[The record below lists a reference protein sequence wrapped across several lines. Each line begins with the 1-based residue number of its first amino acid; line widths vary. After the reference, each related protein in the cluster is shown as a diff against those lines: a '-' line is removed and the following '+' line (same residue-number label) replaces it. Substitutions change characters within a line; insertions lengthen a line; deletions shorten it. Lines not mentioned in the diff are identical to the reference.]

1 MTYIWYSF
9 HIIAPARRKRN
20 APPSP
25 PWEKPKVCI
34 TNGASTNS
42 ETNKDEDKDKGT
54 ESGKENSNTETN
66 ADSKTET
73 EEQKEGGGGSGSGG
87 GARKK
92 RSSNENEG
100 NGDAAEEPA
109 VNEDFSNYAEFL
121 QLFMKLPTDVRHDIG
136 HLLSPVNFTT
146 LGEKISGLIVGCTYK
161 GGSCMGQ
168 K

>member
-1 MTYIWYSF
+1 MIT
-9 HIIAPARRKRN
+9 PARRKRN

-25 PWEKPKVCI
+25 PWEKPKVC
-34 TNGASTNS
+34 NGASTNS
-42 ETNKDEDKDKGT
+42 ETNKDEDKDT
-54 ESGKENSNTETN
+54 ESGKGNSNTETN

-73 EEQKEGGGGSGSGG
+73 EKEDGGGG

-92 RSSNENEG
+92 RSSNGNEG

-136 HLLSPVNFTT
+136 HLLGPVNFTT

>member
-1 MTYIWYSF
+1 MT
-9 HIIAPARRKRN
+9 APARRKRN

-42 ETNKDEDKDKGT
+42 ETNKDEDKDT
-54 ESGKENSNTETN
+54 ESGKGNSNIETN
-66 ADSKTET
+66 ADSKTGT
-73 EEQKEGGGGSGSGG
+73 EKEKESGG

-92 RSSNENEG
+92 RSSDGEENE
-100 NGDAAEEPA
+100 DAAEEPA

-136 HLLSPVNFTT
+136 HLLGPVNFTT

>member
-1 MTYIWYSF
+1 MIT
-9 HIIAPARRKRN
+9 PARRKRN

-42 ETNKDEDKDKGT
+42 ETNKDEDKDT
-54 ESGKENSNTETN
+54 ESGKGNSNTETN
-66 ADSKTET
+66 ADSKTNSET
-73 EEQKEGGGGSGSGG
+73 GKEKEGGG

-92 RSSNENEG
+92 RSSNGNEG
-100 NGDAAEEPA
+100 NGDTAEKPA
-109 VNEDFSNYAEFL
+109 VNEDFENYAEFL
-121 QLFMKLPTDVRHDIG
+121 QLFMELPTDVRHDIG
-136 HLLSPVNFTT
+136 HLLGPVNFTT

>member
-1 MTYIWYSF
+1 MT
-9 HIIAPARRKRN
+9 APARRKRN

-42 ETNKDEDKDKGT
+42 ETNKDEDKDT
-54 ESGKENSNTETN
+54 ESGKGNSNIETN
-66 ADSKTET
+66 ADSKTGT
-73 EEQKEGGGGSGSGG
+73 EKKSGGGG

-92 RSSNENEG
+92 RSTNESEG
-100 NGDAAEEPA
+100 NEDAAEEPA

-136 HLLSPVNFTT
+136 HLLGPVNFTT

>member
-1 MTYIWYSF
+1 MT
-9 HIIAPARRKRN
+9 APARRKRN

-42 ETNKDEDKDKGT
+42 ETNKDEDKDT
-54 ESGKENSNTETN
+54 ESGKGNSNIETN
-66 ADSKTET
+66 ADSKTGT
-73 EEQKEGGGGSGSGG
+73 KKEKESGGGG

-92 RSSNENEG
+92 RSSDGEENE
-100 NGDAAEEPA
+100 DAAEEPA

-136 HLLSPVNFTT
+136 HLLGPVNFTT
-146 LGEKISGLIVGCTYK
+146 LREKISGLIVGCTYK

>member
-1 MTYIWYSF
+1 MT
-9 HIIAPARRKRN
+9 APARRKRN

-42 ETNKDEDKDKGT
+42 ETNKDEDK

-66 ADSKTET
+66 AESKTDK
-73 EEQKEGGGGSGSGG
+73 QKEGGD

-100 NGDAAEEPA
+100 NGDTAKEPA

-136 HLLSPVNFTT
+136 HLLGPVNFTT

>member
-1 MTYIWYSF
+1 MT
-9 HIIAPARRKRN
+9 APARRKRN

-42 ETNKDEDKDKGT
+42 ETNKDEDKDT
-54 ESGKENSNTETN
+54 ESGKGNSNIETN
-66 ADSKTET
+66 ADSKTGT
-73 EEQKEGGGGSGSGG
+73 EKKSGGGG

-92 RSSNENEG
+92 RSSDGEENE
-100 NGDAAEEPA
+100 DAAEEPA

-121 QLFMKLPTDVRHDIG
+121 QLFMKLPTDIRHDIG
-136 HLLSPVNFTT
+136 HLLGPVNFTT

>member
-1 MTYIWYSF
+1 MT
-9 HIIAPARRKRN
+9 APARRKRN

-42 ETNKDEDKDKGT
+42 ETNKDEDKDTEYGKG
-54 ESGKENSNTETN
+54 NSNIETN
-66 ADSKTET
+66 ADSKTGT
-73 EEQKEGGGGSGSGG
+73 EKKSGGGG

-92 RSSNENEG
+92 RSSDGEENE
-100 NGDAAEEPA
+100 DAAEEPA

-136 HLLSPVNFTT
+136 HLLGPVNFTT

>member
-1 MTYIWYSF
+1 MIT
-9 HIIAPARRKRN
+9 PARRKRN

-25 PWEKPKVCI
+25 PWEKPKVCT

-42 ETNKDEDKDKGT
+42 ETNKDEDKDT
-54 ESGKENSNTETN
+54 ESGKGNSNTETN

-73 EEQKEGGGGSGSGG
+73 EKEDGGGG

-92 RSSNENEG
+92 RSSNGNEG

-136 HLLSPVNFTT
+136 HLLGPVNFTT